1 MNKEKQCRTSKK
13 DGKLLRNIFFN
24 KCPEILCTLDSTVY
38 CVVSHGRDDAVDQSM
53 DGVCSSNLPG
63 PFQALSTPTEGTA
76 QYGSVRA
83 TPTIGGGNAT
93 SATPLQTEPTR
104 TLRIS
109 TLWKC
114 AIICLR
120 YHDTWETLELL
131 IFCQADY
138 MVPSQCHRTL
148 IRCLHDG
155 IARASHSRVSFRRQP
170 GSFLFVSYRLR
181 EAMAPM
187 ITK

>member
-24 KCPEILCTLDSTVY
+24 KLSFVEALPLSINTSWVLFLFVIIHL
-38 CVVSHGRDDAVDQSM
+38 SHGSDDSVDQST
-53 DGVCSSNLPG
+53 DGVCSSNLPT

-114 AIICLR
+114 SIICLR
-120 YHDTWETLELL
+120 YHDTMGN
-131 IFCQADY
+131 A
-138 MVPSQCHRTL
+138 
-148 IRCLHDG
+148 
-155 IARASHSRVSFRRQP
+155 
-170 GSFLFVSYRLR
+170 
-181 EAMAPM
+181 
-187 ITK
+187 